1 MDKYAKCLKNIFIIT
16 LILSVVGC
24 SGLFNNSDN
33 GPNFDFQT
41 SQAQSQKTTFNGDS
55 LVFEPL
61 QPDEQPAGNPPFIS
75 EVNGSQIT
83 IEGYYLASAGFSVL
97 GEFVHED
104 NTTKLI
110 VRADPGD
117 DTAPSMPQGYF
128 YDAFINNF
136 SEGSHTVTIIH
147 KNDLMVNQDGH
158 QVPAEDTVF
167 TKEFTMN

>member
-1 MDKYAKCLKNIFIIT
+1 MRLLKLFITIFIIAGFVACN
-16 LILSVVGC
+16 S
-24 SGLFNNSDN
+24 LFNNNNS
-33 GPNFDFQT
+33 GPEFDFQT
-41 SQAQSQKTTFNGDS
+41 SEAQSQKTTFNGDS

-75 EVNGSQIT
+75 KINGSQIS
-83 IEGYYLASAGFSVL
+83 IEGYYLASAGFKVL
-97 GEFVHED
+97 GRFEHEN

-110 VRADPGD
+110 VSADPGD

-128 YDAFINNF
+128 YDVFINNF